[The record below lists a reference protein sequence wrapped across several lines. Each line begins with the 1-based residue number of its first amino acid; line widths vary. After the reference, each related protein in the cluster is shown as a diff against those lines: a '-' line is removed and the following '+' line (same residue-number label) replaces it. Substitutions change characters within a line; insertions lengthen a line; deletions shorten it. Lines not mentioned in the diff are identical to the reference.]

1 VEAFSAKL
9 RFTNGTLSSS
19 YNGADADTLN
29 DGDRIIGVEV
39 RTRMR
44 AERAD
49 SAVNSGALLTRW
61 YQWRMAPRNLL
72 YEKNRS

>member
-1 VEAFSAKL
+1 
-9 RFTNGTLSSS
+9 
-19 YNGADADTLN
+19 
-29 DGDRIIGVEV
+29 
-39 RTRMR
+39 MR